1 MDPARAANYG
11 RAQGRGRCMAATETI
26 ERPVAGGHA
35 PVGLFG
41 ATAIVIGGMVGS
53 GVYLLPATLAPTGSI
68 SILGWVAAAAA
79 ALALA
84 GVFAFLASAAPRA
97 TGIAAY
103 VEEGLG
109 PFAATVAAFI
119 YWTECTVGNVAIAL
133 AAAGA
138 LGFLVPGLDA
148 PMPRLAVTLL
158 LIWLSV
164 AACAVGPRLIGRI
177 EGVTLALGL
186 APVIFAAVFGWFW
199 FHPATFEASW
209 NPGRLATADATWR
222 SALVVFWAFLGVEC
236 AAATAGVVKDPAR
249 NVPRASLLGVAGA
262 AAIYIAACT
271 VLMGVLPAARLAAST
286 APFAD
291 AGRATLGLAGGAAL
305 ALCMLLRTTGAFA
318 VWTLA
323 PAETARTAADVGVF
337 PAVLRTRPGERASW
351 ANLLLVGV
359 VMTAAALISFSP
371 QLTRQFTLLA
381 DVTVILALGAYVL
394 SGLSLLR
401 LLPRFSAPGERWA
414 AGATAVVSIACSL
427 VLIAAGD
434 RTELVWALVP
444 VALGAVLYLVQRR
457 ARA

>member
-1 MDPARAANYG
+1 
-11 RAQGRGRCMAATETI
+11 MAAAETI
-26 ERPVAGGHA
+26 EHPAAGAGHA

-41 ATAIVIGGMVGS
+41 ATAIVAGGMIGS
-53 GVYLLPATLAPTGSI
+53 GIYLLPATLAPTGSI
-68 SILGWVAAAAA
+68 SLLGWIAASGA

-84 GVFAFLASAAPRA
+84 GVFAFLAAAAPAA
-97 TGIAAY
+97 TGLAAY

-109 PFAATVAAFI
+109 PFAATVGAFI

-138 LGFLVPGLDA
+138 LGFLVPALAA
-148 PMPRLAVTLL
+148 PLPRLAVTLV

-164 AACAVGPRLIGRI
+164 GACALGPRLIGRV
-177 EGVTLALGL
+177 EAFTLALGL
-186 APVIFAAVFGWFW
+186 APVIFAAAFGWFW
-199 FHPATFEASW
+199 FHPATFQGSW
-209 NPGRLATADATWR
+209 NPGHLGTAQAVWR

-262 AAIYIAACT
+262 ALVYIAACT
-271 VLMGVLPAARLAAST
+271 VLMGVLPASGLAAST

-291 AGRATLGLAGGAAL
+291 AGRAALGVAGGAAL
-305 ALCMLLRTTGAFA
+305 ALCMLLRTVGAFA

-337 PAVLRTRPGERASW
+337 PRLLRTRAGERASW
-351 ANLLLVGV
+351 ANLVLVGA
-359 VMTAAALISFSP
+359 VMTASALISFSP
-371 QLTRQFTLLA
+371 QLTRQFTVLA
-381 DVTVILALGAYVL
+381 DITVILALGAYVL

-401 LLPRFSAPGERWA
+401 LLRRFSAPGRRWA
-414 AGATAVVSIACSL
+414 AGATAVLSIACSL

-434 RTELVWALVP
+434 RTELLWALVP
-444 VALGAVLYLVQRR
+444 VALGAGLYLVRPR